1 MAALCEMKLN
11 LQLAKR
17 EGTWLLW
24 SPEAEIPL
32 AYEEELEDDDG
43 QEILRLLGRRWTRP
57 QRVLVRYDA
66 LSHTVLSYLC
76 EVVQRASERSYLG
89 KRGLKINVRQP
100 LGESDWPEEER
111 RQWYRQRPKDEEYY
125 RIQRELLK
133 DGLTRKAKL
142 TQLPPHEEGQ
152 PTLWAIGIEGCGCP
166 RLRST
171 PCTSAWPS
179 TTSCSDQQKRDLERE
194 WGEARD
200 TTLHF
205 HKFTSGAAGELSL
218 KWDPV
223 ANSESVQRAR
233 ETSYYGQ
240 RRPLHISF

>member
-1 MAALCEMKLN
+1 MFDS
-11 LQLAKR
+11 
-17 EGTWLLW
+17 LW
-24 SPEAEIPL
+24 EEA
-32 AYEEELEDDDG
+32 
-43 QEILRLLGRRWTRP
+43 T
-57 QRVLVRYDA
+57 
-66 LSHTVLSYLC
+66 
-76 EVVQRASERSYLG
+76 
-89 KRGLKINVRQP
+89 
-100 LGESDWPEEER
+100 ESDWGEEER
-111 RQWYRQRPKDEEYY
+111 RQWYRERPKDEEYY

-142 TQLPPHEEGQ
+142 TQLPSP
-152 PTLWAIGIEGCGCP
+152 L
-166 RLRST
+166 RLPEASL
-171 PCTSAWPS
+171 AFDDEL
-179 TTSCSDQQKRDLERE
+179 SDQQKRDLERE

-223 ANSESVQRAR
+223 ANSESVRRAR

>member
-32 AYEEELEDDDG
+32 AYEEELEDEDG

-76 EVVQRASERSYLG
+76 EIVQRASERSYLG
-89 KRGLKINVRQP
+89 KQDTNPEFRLKKKMEDSLWEQAT
-100 LGESDWPEEER
+100 ESDWGEEER
-111 RQWYRQRPKDEEYY
+111 RQWYRERPKDEDYY
-125 RIQRELLK
+125 RIQRELL
-133 DGLTRKAKL
+133 DNGLTRKAKL

-152 PTLWAIGIEGCGCP
+152 PTLWAIGIEGNSP
-166 RLRST
+166 LRLPEASQY
-171 PCTSAWPS
+171 PLHVSLAFDDEL
-179 TTSCSDQQKRDLERE
+179 SDQQRRDLER
-194 WGEARD
+194 
-200 TTLHF
+200 
-205 HKFTSGAAGELSL
+205 SGARSG
-218 KWDPV
+218 KPHC
-223 ANSESVQRAR
+223 
-233 ETSYYGQ
+233 TSTSSPAAPPASC
-240 RRPLHISF
+240 R